1 MSATY
6 RHTQINFLCGL
17 ILAVLLLAA
26 IFVVVSTHYSV
37 EAMVLYILAALVLSN
52 YLTQT
57 VEVRPDRIEV
67 RMGPGL
73 IRRSIGLERIYNLC
87 VAEITPEE
95 RLGVRVLTGEWM
107 YRIGGMKAVE
117 IILEDDTQLRIG
129 SDEPVELA
137 RAIEKALIE
146 WRKK

>member
-6 RHTQINFLCGL
+6 RHTQTNFLCGL
-17 ILAVLLLAA
+17 ILAVLLLAT
-26 IFVVVSTHYSV
+26 IFVVVSTHYGI
-37 EAMVLYILAALVLSN
+37 EAMVLYILVVLVLIN

-67 RMGPGL
+67 RMGPGFF
-73 IRRSIGLERIYNLC
+73 RRSIGLERIYNLC
-87 VAEITPEE
+87 VAEITPED
-95 RLGVRVLTGEWM
+95 RLGVRFLTSGWM
-107 YRIGGMKAVE
+107 YRIGGKKSVE
-117 IILEDDTQLRIG
+117 IILEDDTQLQIG

-137 RAIEKALIE
+137 RAIERALIE

>member
-6 RHTQINFLCGL
+6 RHTQINFLYT
-17 ILAVLLLAA
+17 LLLVALLFVTIA
-26 IFVVVSTHYSV
+26 VVVSTHFGL
-37 EAMVLYILAALVLSN
+37 EAMILFILTAAVLSN

-57 VEVRPDRIEV
+57 VEVRLDRVEV
-67 RMGPGL
+67 RFGPGL
-73 IRRSIGLERIYNLC
+73 IRRSIGLERIFNLC
-87 VAEITPEE
+87 VAEVSPEE
-95 RLGVRVLTGEWM
+95 RLGVRLLSSGWL
-107 YRIGGMKAVE
+107 YRMGGKKAVE

-129 SDEPVELA
+129 TDEPVELA